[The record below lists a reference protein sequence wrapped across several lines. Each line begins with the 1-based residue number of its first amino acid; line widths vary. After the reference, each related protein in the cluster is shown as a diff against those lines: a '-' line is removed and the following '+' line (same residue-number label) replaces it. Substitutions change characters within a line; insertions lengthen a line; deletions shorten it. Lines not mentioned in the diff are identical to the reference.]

1 MAVRDDITVLPYL
14 SPRLIRVESPS
25 TEVTLQDLH
34 DTLRAWEDS
43 VDGETYD
50 VLIQSSGKEPLG
62 GGVFVGVTSAL
73 QNALV
78 SFAAR
83 TTSVSTGNVTTSNVA
98 GESLIDAAATFVTD
112 GIIPGAWVVNF
123 TDLSCG
129 TVLLVVSETELLVE
143 TMADG
148 TDNQLTIGDV
158 YKVWNVIQCD
168 AAGGNLTAV
177 DGVGASIDPI
187 FPTMGTQPVRAAA
200 SSSTSQNSSA
210 IQYSSFGGGVSID
223 VNSPY
228 SGTLYP
234 TGTIE
239 SPVNNM
245 ADADLI
251 MAQRGFHMVF
261 VTGNLTLATIDA
273 SEGHIFVGQSEGLT
287 TITIE
292 PAADVSNCEFQRA
305 TVTGTLDGG
314 NTLRECLVT
323 DINVL
328 NGQIDDCGL
337 SGTLVLGGG
346 VEAQIL
352 RCYSAVGG
360 AGMPI
365 IDCGG
370 AGQALLVRNYSGGI
384 QFQNKTGADA
394 MSIDMLSGE
403 IIIDAD
409 VTGGSFEIRG
419 ISKLTDNSGAGATID
434 TSGLIFADQQ
444 QLSSFGGVVYLDS
457 ANGVTGTGYPRGTEQ
472 NPVSNATDAVAIA
485 VSRGIGI
492 IQLVGDYTML
502 ATDVVDGYVIQSED
516 PSKSTLTVLDGASMN
531 FVALSKLT
539 LAGVVTGVSVVK
551 GCHFQSVTVK
561 SPGGVGAADV
571 TNCVFEETVT
581 VDPGVVGQFNFF
593 DCKSGHAGLT
603 PAKFDFG
610 GANVSVTV
618 RGYVGDMQIQNFS
631 NVAGPSGTVDIL
643 SGAITFDPSCTT
655 GNFILRG
662 ACKVT
667 DNSNG
672 TVVDISA
679 LMNAQAMQHSVY
691 EDGGVWVDVNN
702 GVAGTSFPVGTP
714 LSPVD
719 NLADAQTIADAN
731 GLRKIHV
738 LASLTVAAGPDHTDM
753 LWIGRSPKTTSIT
766 IDAGATVSDCEYQ
779 HALVLGTLN
788 GNCFI
793 TACAVKNLDFISGH
807 LERCVLREGTITL
820 AGAGVGMI
828 NRCSSVDA
836 FDAGV
841 GIPEID
847 FNGAGQTVALQG
859 FDGSIRLKNKSGP
872 ENVEIN
878 LAAGKVWIDADVT
891 DGIFN
896 IRGVGEVVDNST
908 GTTVVNTDGLVNKAA
923 IADAVWDE
931 LAADHNTALTMG
943 EALNSAGGGSSPS
956 AIADAVWDEVLT
968 GGTHN
973 INKSA
978 GKILR
983 GLGNLVVLTDTAQG
997 PGVGP
1002 NQIQLHTGASAVDG
1016 GYDPALVAI
1025 VDGTGAGQ
1033 SRLILQYDGA
1043 TKVATVDR
1051 NWKVLPDSGSEFVI
1065 YADAG
1070 REHVNEG
1077 LAQGGTSTT
1086 ITLNALASSVDNV
1099 YRYQTVFIRSG
1110 LGDDQVGIVTE
1121 YNGTTKVA
1129 TIDGTWAIIPDTTS
1143 GYVMLPSHNN
1153 ISVEQFSAYANQI
1166 VIDTANGVAGTEY
1179 PVGTLLN
1186 PVNNL
1191 TDAKTIA
1198 AVFGI
1203 EEFHIQ
1209 GTLVVGATDNID
1221 GLVLRGHNA
1230 LVDTVVLTVG
1240 CSTVNTVFRN
1250 MRLTGCFAGG
1260 VFCEEVALI
1269 SIIDIGDDT
1278 NPTLFKECIL
1288 IEGTHTFKAGLTTP
1302 QNIQFVECV
1311 SGVKAGTGV
1320 ILDFNGTTS
1329 RLAFR
1334 KYGGELSVINY
1345 TGGQSSV
1352 MELSEGELVLDA
1364 TCTTGAI
1371 IGRGIGEVTDNSTGA
1386 FIFLNQMLDKSGIVG
1401 AVWDELAADHQIAN
1415 SFGERIDLLLAKIN
1429 ALFGF

>member
-1 MAVRDDITVLPYL
+1 MSVRDAIVVDPPRSPRIVTVLA
-14 SPRLIRVESPS
+14 PS
-25 TEVTLQDLH
+25 TEVTVQDIH

-43 VDGETYD
+43 EDGTTFAVIVD
-50 VLIQSSGKEPLG
+50 SAGKEELG
-62 GGVFVGVTSAL
+62 GGVSVGVTTTL
-73 QNALV
+73 QNALLEFEPRNTV
-78 SFAAR
+78 AETGTA
-83 TTSVSTGNVTTSNVA
+83 TTGDGTGLV
-98 GESLIDAAATFVTD
+98 LIDVTAAFLTTVT
-112 GIIPGAWVVNF
+112 IGAHVVNS
-123 TDLSCG
+123 TTGAASSVRDIDSDSQVTLVGLGGG
-129 TVLLVVSETELLVE
+129 TRQDWQV
-143 TMADG
+143 
-148 TDNQLTIGDV
+148 GDT
-158 YKVWNVIQCD
+158 YIAYNVIQC
-168 AAGGNLTAV
+168 AVSGGNLVAV
-177 DGVGASIDPI
+177 DSLGATLDTPLYPS
-187 FPTMGTQPVRAAA
+187 FCTQVKLA
-200 SSSTSQNSSA
+200 SSSSATLQELSA

-223 VNSPY
+223 VTSPY

-234 TGTIE
+234 VGTVE
-239 SPVNNM
+239 TPVNNM

-251 MAQRGFHMVF
+251 MEQRGFHILF

-370 AGQALLVRNYSGGI
+370 SGQALIVRNYSGGI
-384 QFQNKTGADA
+384 QFQNKSGADA

-403 IIIDAD
+403 ILIDAN

-457 ANGVTGTGYPRGTEQ
+457 ANGVAGTGYPRGTEQ
-472 NPVSNATDAVAIA
+472 DPVSNATDAVAIA

-492 IQLVGDYTML
+492 IQLVGDHTLL

-531 FVALSKLT
+531 FVALSRLT

-551 GCHFQSVTVK
+551 GCHFENVTVK

-571 TNCVFEETVT
+571 TACVFEGKIT

-593 DCKSGHAGLT
+593 DCMSGAVGLT
-603 PAKFDFG
+603 PPQFDFG

-618 RGYVGDMQIQNFS
+618 RNYVGDMQIQNFS

-643 SGAITFDPSCTT
+643 SGALTFDPSCTT

-679 LMNAQAMQHSVY
+679 LMNAQAVQYSSY

-766 IDAGATVSDCEYQ
+766 IDAAATVTDCEYQ
-779 HALVLGTLN
+779 HALVLGTLA

-807 LERCVLREGTITL
+807 LERCVLREGTISL

-1016 GYDPALVAI
+1016 EYDPALVAI
-1025 VDGTGAGQ
+1025 VDGAGAGQ

-1077 LAQGGTSTT
+1077 LAQGGTSTS
-1086 ITLNALASSVDNV
+1086 ITLNALASTIDNV
-1099 YRYQTVFIRSG
+1099 YQYQTVFIRSG
-1110 LGDDQVGIVTE
+1110 TGDDQIGIVTD
-1121 YNGTTKVA
+1121 YDGATKVA
-1129 TIDGTWAIIPDTTS
+1129 TIDGTWAVVPDTTS
-1143 GYVMLPSHNN
+1143 AYVMLPFHSNV
-1153 ISVEQFSAYANQI
+1153 STEQFSAYNSEI
-1166 VIDTANGVAGTEY
+1166 VIDVANGTAGSAY
-1179 PVGTLLN
+1179 PVGTGRM

-1191 TDAKTIA
+1191 ADAKLLA
-1198 AVFGI
+1198 ATFGI
-1203 EEFHIQ
+1203 ETFHIR
-1209 GTLVVGATDNID
+1209 GTLVIGATDDVD
-1221 GLVLRGHNA
+1221 GLVFEAHNS
-1230 LVDTVVLTVG
+1230 LVDTVVLSAG
-1240 CSTVNTVFRN
+1240 CSTQNTIFRN
-1250 MRLTGCFAGG
+1250 MRLTGTFGGG
-1260 VFCEEVALI
+1260 VFCERVAMQNIAGL
-1269 SIIDIGDDT
+1269 GDDAGVSA
-1278 NPTLFKECIL
+1278 FDECFFL
-1288 IEGTHTFKAGLTTP
+1288 AGSVTFRAGLTTP
-1302 QNIQFVECV
+1302 QNIQFTNSV
-1311 SGVKAGTGV
+1311 SGLGTAV
-1320 ILDFNGTTS
+1320 LDFNGSTS
-1329 RLAFR
+1329 PLGIRAHSGALTF
-1334 KYGGELSVINY
+1334 SNY
-1345 TGGQSSV
+1345 TGGQEAQVAFASGSLTINASCTSGT
-1352 MELSEGELVLDA
+1352 LSLGGHIESL
-1364 TCTTGAI
+1364 
-1371 IGRGIGEVTDNSTGA
+1371 TDNGSLTVNRPILTRA
-1386 FIFLNQMLDKSGIVG
+1386 FSVVKALLG
-1401 AVWDELAADHQIAN
+1401 LA
-1415 SFGERIDLLLAKIN
+1415 
-1429 ALFGF
+1429 